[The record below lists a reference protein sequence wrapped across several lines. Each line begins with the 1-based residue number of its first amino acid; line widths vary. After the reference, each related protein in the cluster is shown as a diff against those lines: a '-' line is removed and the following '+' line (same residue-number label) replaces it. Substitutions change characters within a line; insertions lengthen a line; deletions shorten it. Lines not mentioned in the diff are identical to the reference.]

1 MNDRDSNREDAFPST
16 MWTVVRLAVAQHL
29 PGADQALDRIFR
41 SFERPVMAYILG
53 SGSAPDDAED
63 LKQAFFEQLLAKDA
77 LAAAEESGVRLRVFL
92 LTRLRS
98 FLIDRHRRGSTKKRG
113 GGRVVR
119 IADLDE
125 VQARLAEPVDPVTP
139 FVAYQRQWVEAL
151 AANALAT
158 LRAEYAG
165 RGQAAL
171 FDALAPFITRSG
183 DEKITALSAALGR
196 PEGTLKSDISRL
208 RGKCQRLIRAKVA
221 ATLDDPTPENIESE
235 LAELMG
241 YRG

>member
-1 MNDRDSNREDAFPST
+1 

-29 PGADQALDRIFR
+29 PGADRALDRIFR

-53 SGSAPDDAED
+53 SGSSLNDAED
-63 LKQAFFEQLLAKDA
+63 LKQAFFEHLLAKDA
-77 LAAAEESGVRLRVFL
+77 LASAEASGVKLRVFL

-98 FLIDRHRRGSTKKRG
+98 FLIDRHRRGATQKRG
-113 GGRVVR
+113 GGQV
-119 IADLDE
+119 IHLCDLDE
-125 VQARLAEPVDPVTP
+125 ALARHAEPVDSVTP

-151 AANALAT
+151 AANVMAT

-165 RGQAAL
+165 RGQSVL

-183 DEKITALSAALGR
+183 DEKIADLSITLGR
-196 PEGTLKSDISRL
+196 SEGTLKSDISRL
-208 RGKCQRLIRAKVA
+208 RGKCQRLIRGKVA
-221 ATLDDPTPENIESE
+221 ATLDDPTPENIERE